1 MRKSFNIFAAVTV
14 TALAFSLVGQPVEA
28 ATFTWRTTSGTG
40 NAQLYSNA
48 GNWIGNVAPLASGTT
63 TNTLVFTS
71 VTGSSSLTTNP
82 GSNFGVNQLQVDG
95 TTSYVQGSS
104 LSFADGGSLV
114 NTSSVPQSFSSVRAN
129 GSGFS
134 VTSTS
139 GTLTLAATTGS
150 GTITFNGAGQKVLSN
165 ATIGTIG
172 VGITNDGGPLTV
184 PSNVF
189 TQATVTGDMNLNA
202 GTLTVGTTL
211 PSSLL
216 TTGNFNGASGAT
228 LSGIASFD
236 ATVISAFGDINYGG
250 VALNLDLNQMA
261 DTVST
266 PFGDPAAYPF
276 SINGPGSFNG
286 NIGSLVTSATSGPF
300 VGLAWSQ
307 VGQNWLSSTYNTN
320 QQLEFRPA
328 DGGIYVVPEPTQMV
342 FVAGVAAAFGA
353 WRMRKL
359 RRNARGSDATAC

>member
-1 MRKSFNIFAAVTV
+1 MRFKNSWATAIAAAVAAV
-14 TALAFSLVGQPVEA
+14 VFTAASQPVEA
-28 ATFTWRTTSGTG
+28 AIYTWRTTSGTG
-40 NAQLYSNA
+40 NPQNYSNA

-71 VTGSSSLTTNP
+71 NNVSSSVTTNP

-95 TTSYVQGSS
+95 TTRYVQSSS

-165 ATIGTIG
+165 ATIG

-184 PSNVF
+184 PSNIF
-189 TQATVTGDMNLNA
+189 GQATLTGDMNLNA
-202 GTLTVGTTL
+202 GTLTVGTTT

-228 LSGIASFD
+228 LSGIASGD
-236 ATVISAFGDINYGG
+236 ANVIAAFGDINYGG
-250 VALNLDLNQMA
+250 VALNLDLNQLA

-276 SINGPGSFNG
+276 TLNGPGSFNG

-342 FVAGVAAAFGA
+342 FVAGVAAALGM

-359 RRNARGSDATAC
+359 RRNGRGSDATAC